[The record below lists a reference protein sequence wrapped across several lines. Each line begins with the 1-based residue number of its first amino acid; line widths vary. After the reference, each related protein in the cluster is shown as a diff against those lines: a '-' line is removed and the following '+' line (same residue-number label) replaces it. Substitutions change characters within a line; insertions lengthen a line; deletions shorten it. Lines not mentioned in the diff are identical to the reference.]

1 MSSAQLAPLVNTFK
15 HALHSHRPQVGMFM
29 GLNNPISAEILATCG
44 FDFLLIDCE
53 HGINDMPT
61 VQAQLQAM
69 APYPTQVL
77 VRPVDHNP
85 ATLKQLLGMGVQTIL
100 APMVDTAAQA
110 EQLVLALHYPPRGT
124 RGVGTGLER
133 GARWNAVTDYV
144 KHAES
149 NTCLV
154 VQIESIQGLDNLEA
168 ICAVDGVD
176 GVFIGPS
183 DLAAA
188 LGHLGNA
195 QHPDVQNTITL
206 ALSRINQQGTAAGLF
221 CGNPGQ
227 VAAYRAAGACFMA
240 LGADTALLRN
250 AAVQLA
256 ATARQNL

>member
-1 MSSAQLAPLVNTFK
+1 MSFTPLVLPTNSFK
-15 HALHSHRPQVGMFM
+15 HALSNRHPQVGLFM
-29 GLNNPISAEILATCG
+29 GLNNAISTEILATCG

-53 HGINDMPT
+53 HGVSDMPT

-69 APYPTQVL
+69 APYPTQAL

-100 APMVDTAAQA
+100 APMIDTATQA
-110 EQLVLALHYPPRGT
+110 EQLVRAIHYPPRGL

-133 GARWNAVTDYV
+133 GARWNAISDYV
-144 KHAES
+144 SHAGS
-149 NTCLV
+149 NICLV
-154 VQIESIQGLDNLEA
+154 VQIESTDGLKNLEA

-188 LGHLGNA
+188 LGHLGNP
-195 QHPDVQNTITL
+195 QHPEVQSAITS
-206 ALSRINQQGTAAGLF
+206 ALSRISQAGKAAGLF
-221 CGNPGQ
+221 CGSSAQ
-227 VAAYRAAGACFMA
+227 LAAYRAAGACFMA

-250 AAVQLA
+250 AAAQLA

>member
-1 MSSAQLAPLVNTFK
+1 MSFTPLAPPANTFK
-15 HALHSHRPQVGMFM
+15 HALNNRSPQLGMFM
-29 GLNNPISAEILATCG
+29 GLNNPVSAEILATCG

-53 HGINDMPT
+53 HGISDMPS
-61 VQAQLQAM
+61 VQTQLQAV
-69 APYPTQVL
+69 APYPTQAL

-100 APMVDTAAQA
+100 APMVDTATQA
-110 EQLVLALHYPPRGT
+110 EQLVRAIHYPPRGV

-133 GARWNAVTDYV
+133 GARWNAIDDYV
-144 KHAES
+144 SHAGS
-149 NTCLV
+149 NICLV
-154 VQIESIQGLDNLEA
+154 VQIESTDGLNNLEA
-168 ICAVDGVD
+168 ICAIDGVD

-188 LGHLGNA
+188 LGHLGNP
-195 QHPDVQNTITL
+195 QHPEVQSAITS
-206 ALSRINQQGTAAGLF
+206 ALSRINQAGKAAGLF
-221 CGNPGQ
+221 CGNPAQ
-227 VAAYRAAGACFMA
+227 LATYRAAGACFMA